1 MTIETVEPAAPLSAD
16 HRPASQVLRDIAVAN
31 PAEIETVS
39 IGEIVGAF
47 GERGFGLAIF
57 LFALPSIVPGPPGMS
72 SIVGLPFLLIAV
84 QMMFGKATPWLPDAI
99 LRREYKRSDLLRL
112 VERAQPV
119 LLRVERVCRPRLP
132 ATFRVLPPRVLGT
145 FISLLALC
153 VMIPLPLTN
162 SLPSVAAV
170 VLAIAIIGAD
180 GLLLVAGI
188 AAGFG
193 AIAITFIITGA
204 AIGAV
209 VLGLRALFGA

>member
-1 MTIETVEPAAPLSAD
+1 MTIETGEREAQLSAD
-16 HRPASQVLRDIAVAN
+16 RRPASQVLRDIATA
-31 PAEIETVS
+31 PPGAIETVS
-39 IGEIVGAF
+39 IGEIVAAF

-84 QMMFGKATPWLPDAI
+84 QMMIGQATPWLPSAI

-119 LLRVERVCRPRLP
+119 LRRIERVCRPRLP
-132 ATFRVLPPRVLGT
+132 VLFRVLPPRVLGALM
-145 FISLLALC
+145 SLLALC

-162 SLPSVAAV
+162 SLPSAAAV
-170 VLAIAIIGAD
+170 ILAIAIIGSD
-180 GLLLVAGI
+180 GLLLTAGI

-193 AIAITFIITGA
+193 AIAVTFVIAGA
-204 AIGAV
+204 AVGIA